1 MGTMTATAVRARA
14 PASTMYVAVVDV
26 AAGGTYATGG
36 DTLDLSAIFAN
47 NIFLVIGANAT
58 VDDAGYKFVYVA
70 GSDTSDGTV
79 QVYWQNEVA
88 ASVLVEVTNATDI
101 TAVTAQRFIVFGD

>member
-1 MGTMTATAVRARA
+1 
-14 PASTMYVAVVDV
+14 MYIAVVDG

-36 DTLDLSAIFAN
+36 DTFDLSAIFAN
-47 NIFLVIGANAT
+47 NIFAVISANAT
-58 VDDAGYKFVYVA
+58 VNDAGYKFVYVA
-70 GSDTSDGTV
+70 GATTANGLI

-101 TAVTAQRFIVFGD
+101 TAVTAQRFVIFGD